1 MMLKTTSHK
10 LKNGGV
16 KLFKFDKN
24 KIEQIKQGRKVEM
37 QYKDISDI
45 SIGQAK
51 QDDDITNNF
60 IANAEIYEMLLSQ
73 SSVNEASNIST
84 FSVRK
89 SGGESGMVEVYV
101 ALILRGRKTIEEVP
115 AVIREQVR
123 IRCKELEIPVE

>member
-1 MMLKTTSHK
+1 M
-10 LKNGGV
+10 
-16 KLFKFDKN
+16 FKFDKN
-24 KIEQIKQGRKVEM
+24 KIEQIKQGRKVEI

-45 SIGQAK
+45 SIGQVK

-60 IANAEIYEMLLSQ
+60 IANAEIYEMLLNQ
-73 SSVNEASNIST
+73 SSVNEASNISS

-101 ALILRGRKTIEEVP
+101 ALILRGKKTIEEVP

>member
-1 MMLKTTSHK
+1 M
-10 LKNGGV
+10 
-16 KLFKFDKN
+16 FKFDKN

-45 SIGQAK
+45 SIGQVK

-60 IANAEIYEMLLSQ
+60 IANAEIYEMLLNQ
-73 SSVNEASNIST
+73 SSVNEASNISS

-89 SGGESGMVEVYV
+89 SGGESGMVE
-101 ALILRGRKTIEEVP
+101 GKKTIEEVP

>member
-1 MMLKTTSHK
+1 M
-10 LKNGGV
+10 
-16 KLFKFDKN
+16 FKFDKN
-24 KIEQIKQGRKVEM
+24 KIEQIKQGRKVEI

-45 SIGQAK
+45 SIGQVK

-60 IANAEIYEMLLSQ
+60 IANAEIYEMLLNQ

-101 ALILRGRKTIEEVP
+101 ALILRGKTIEEVP